1 MARITKY
8 AQDSTP
14 DKSDKLIGTDSSGG
28 TKNYSLENIGAFLAQ
43 TNVMG
48 THDVIP
54 YKYSH
59 SSLSNGSIKDN
70 NSDTPVV
77 AFPTGQSAS
86 IRVSVY
92 PNNSSKSSLN
102 TLNTFLNKEIVISQ
116 IQDQNIFAVYRVI
129 SIAQEGSTD
138 FYNLTLKHLNS
149 NNDSDGYGFVTGVY
163 YNVTLYSGAQNH
175 FELPFATNDLTA
187 DGGQYYLNVPHN
199 LGKFPSITVKISTGA
214 VVEVPITH
222 TNKNNS
228 KVFFSA
234 VNSGTVYA
242 N

>member
-1 MARITKY
+1 MTLYPI
-8 AQDSTP
+8 SI
-14 DKSDKLIGTDSSGG
+14 LIVVYQMVAL
-28 TKNYSLENIGAFLAQ
+28 KI
-43 TNVMG
+43 
-48 THDVIP
+48 
-54 YKYSH
+54 
-59 SSLSNGSIKDN
+59 N

-149 NNDSDGYGFVTGVY
+149 NNDSDGYGFVTGV
-163 YNVTLYSGAQNH
+163 L
-175 FELPFATNDLTA
+175 L
-187 DGGQYYLNVPHN
+187 
-199 LGKFPSITVKISTGA
+199 
-214 VVEVPITH
+214 
-222 TNKNNS
+222 
-228 KVFFSA
+228 
-234 VNSGTVYA
+234 
-242 N
+242 